1 MADYALFLGCNIP
14 NRLPH
19 LELAARKVLP
29 KFDVNLVDITE
40 FGCCPE
46 PIGIQEMSRD
56 TWMALAAIN
65 LALAE
70 EKNLDILALC
80 NGCFETL
87 RTVNTE
93 LKHNGHHKEKIN
105 AVLSEIGKEYKGTQE
120 VKHILEVLYKD
131 IGVEKIKGSVQKELK
146 GIKVAVHYGCHAIR
160 PSAILKTDDPFQPK
174 SLDDL
179 VNALGAESIPYLR
192 KMLCCG
198 TGIEGIDKTNQMWM
212 VNDKLAQVDRMKA
225 DCMTVICPLCYVQY
239 EMGQMQLKKEP
250 YNAQFN
256 IPIMYYP
263 ELLGLA
269 LGMDAKEFGFS
280 LHRVKVEP
288 VLQKIQ

>member
-1 MADYALFLGCNIP
+1 MVDYALFLGCNIP

-29 KFDVNLVDITE
+29 KLDVNLIDIPE

-46 PIGIQEMSRD
+46 PIGIQELNRD
-56 TWMALAAIN
+56 SWMALASIN

-70 EKNLDILALC
+70 AKDLDIIALC

-93 LKHNGHHKEKIN
+93 LKHNGHKEKVN
-105 AVLSEIGKEYKGTQE
+105 AALAKIGMEVKGTHK
-120 VKHILEVLYKD
+120 VKHVLEVLYND
-131 IGVEKIKGSVQKELK
+131 IGVETIKSNVTKELK
-146 GIKVAVHYGCHAIR
+146 GVKVAVHYGCHVLR
-160 PSAILKTDDPFQPK
+160 PSAILKIDDPFQPK
-174 SLDDL
+174 SLDEL
-179 VNALGAESIPYLR
+179 VNALGAESVPYLR

-198 TGIEGIDKTNQMWM
+198 TGIEGIDKENQLWM
-212 VNDKLAQVDRMKA
+212 VHDKLKQVERMKA
-225 DCMTVICPLCYVQY
+225 DCMTMLCPLCYIQY
-239 EMGQMQLKKEP
+239 EMGQLQMKKEP
-250 YNAQFN
+250 YNAQFK
-256 IPIMYYP
+256 IPVMYYP

-269 LGMDAKEFGFS
+269 MGMDPSELGFK
-280 LHRVKVEP
+280 LHRVKVDP

>member
-29 KFDVNLVDITE
+29 KFGINLVDIAE

-46 PIGIQEMSRD
+46 PIGIQELSQD
-56 TWMALAAIN
+56 TWRAMAAIN
-65 LALAE
+65 LSLAE
-70 EKNLDILALC
+70 EKGLDIITLC

-93 LKHNGHHKEKIN
+93 LKHDSHHKENVNKI
-105 AVLSEIGKEYKGTQE
+105 LSKIGKQYKGTQN
-120 VKHILEVLYKD
+120 VKHVLEVLYND
-131 IGVEKIKGSVQKELK
+131 IGIEKIKSSIQKELK
-146 GIKVAVHYGCHAIR
+146 GLKIAVHYGCHAIR

-174 SLDDL
+174 SLDEL
-179 VNALGAESIPYLR
+179 VTAIGAESIPYLR

-198 TGIEGIDKTNQMWM
+198 TGIEGIDKENQLWM
-212 VNDKLAQVDRMKA
+212 VHDKLAQVDRMKA
-225 DCMTVICPLCYVQY
+225 DCMTMLCPLCYIQY
-239 EMGQMQLKKEP
+239 EMGQLQLKKEP

-256 IPIMYYP
+256 VPIMYYP

-269 LGMDAKEFGFS
+269 LGMDAKELGFS
-280 LHRVKVEP
+280 LHRVKVDS

>member
-1 MADYALFLGCNIP
+1 MVEYALFLGCNIP

-19 LELAARKVLP
+19 LELAARKILP
-29 KFDVNLVDITE
+29 KFDINLVDIPE

-46 PIGIQEMSRD
+46 PIGIQELSQT
-56 TWMALAAIN
+56 TWMSMAAIN

-70 EKNLDILALC
+70 EKGLDIITLC

-93 LKHNGHHKEKIN
+93 LKHNGHKAKVN
-105 AVLSEIGKEYKGTQE
+105 AVLSKIGKEYKGKQN
-120 VKHILEVLYKD
+120 VKHILEVLYRE
-131 IGVEKIKGSVQKELK
+131 IGVDKIKSSIQKELK
-146 GIKVAVHYGCHAIR
+146 GLKVAVHYGCHAIR
-160 PSAILKTDDPFQPK
+160 PSTILKTDDPFQPT
-174 SLDDL
+174 SLDEL
-179 VNALGAESIPYLR
+179 VNALGAESVPYLR

-198 TGIEGIDKTNQMWM
+198 TGIEGIDKENQLWM
-212 VNDKLAQVDRMKA
+212 VHDKLAQVERMKA
-225 DCMTVICPLCYVQY
+225 DCMTMLCPLCYIQY
-239 EMGQMQLKKEP
+239 EMGQLQLKKEP

-256 IPIMYYP
+256 VPIMYYP

-269 LGMDAKEFGFS
+269 MGMDPKDLGFS
-280 LHRVKVEP
+280 LHRVKVDS